1 MKVVIL
7 GSGGREHALAHAIKK
22 SPLLRELIVAPGNPG
37 IGALAR
43 LAPLDPMDIAA
54 VTAFCKAEAVDL
66 VVVEDFKLLPGKAR
80 AVSQKASRTV
90 DAARGIGAADLWARQ
105 RGVELIYRDPSHWRI
120 GLQLAGIEP
129 SRWPKQHKDGH
140 SMCAY
145 GAGFHALVELGLVQS
160 RLGALQ

>member
-1 MKVVIL
+1 MTT
-7 GSGGREHALAHAIKK
+7 LAID
-22 SPLLRELIVAPGNPG
+22 PGNTTG
-37 IGALAR
+37 VALIGNSGELLKKWQLSHDEFIQELADTNLYLR
-43 LAPLDPMDIAA
+43 N
-54 VTAFCKAEAVDL
+54 VDL
-66 VVVEDFKLLPGKAR
+66 VVVEKFELLPHKAR
-80 AVSQKASRTV
+80 AVSQTKSRSLEAPKGV
-90 DAARGIGAADLWARQ
+90 GALELWTAQ

-160 RLGALQ
+160 RLGTLQ

>member
-1 MKVVIL
+1 MTT
-7 GSGGREHALAHAIKK
+7 LAID
-22 SPLLRELIVAPGNPG
+22 PGNTAG
-37 IGALAR
+37 VALIGAGGEL
-43 LAPLDPMDIAA
+43 L
-54 VTAFCKAEAVDL
+54 FEAQMSHEEFIEFLVYGNPASRQAMRHVDL
-66 VVVEDFKLLPGKAR
+66 VVVENFKLLPGKAR
-80 AVSQKASRTV
+80 AVSQTKTRSLEASKGV
-90 DAARGIGAADLWARQ
+90 GAAELWAAM

-160 RLGALQ
+160 RLGTLQ

>member
-1 MKVVIL
+1 MTTLAVDPGDTTGIAFIGK
-7 GSGGREHALAHAIKK
+7 SGE
-22 SPLLRELIVAPGNPG
+22 LLLEFQMSHDELIEFLVHANP
-37 IGALAR
+37 AAR
-43 LAPLDPMDIAA
+43 LAMRH
-54 VTAFCKAEAVDL
+54 VDL

-80 AVSQKASRTV
+80 AVSQKASRNVT
-90 DAARGIGAADLWARQ
+90 AARGIGAAELWAAM

-160 RLGALQ
+160 RLGTLQ

>member
-1 MKVVIL
+1 MTTLAIDPGDTTGIALIGV
-7 GSGGREHALAHAIKK
+7 SGE
-22 SPLLRELIVAPGNPG
+22 LLFEAQMSHEEFIEFLVYGNP
-37 IGALAR
+37 ASRQAMR
-43 LAPLDPMDIAA
+43 H
-54 VTAFCKAEAVDL
+54 VDL
-66 VVVEDFKLLPGKAR
+66 VVVENFKLLPGKAR
-80 AVSQKASRTV
+80 AVSQTKTRSLEASKGV
-90 DAARGIGAADLWARQ
+90 GAAELWAAM

-160 RLGALQ
+160 RLGTLQ

>member
-1 MKVVIL
+1 MMTLAIDPGNTAGVALI
-7 GSGGREHALAHAIKK
+7 GASGE
-22 SPLLRELIVAPGNPG
+22 LLLEFQMSHDELIEFLVHANP
-37 IGALAR
+37 AAR
-43 LAPLDPMDIAA
+43 LAMRH
-54 VTAFCKAEAVDL
+54 VDL

-80 AVSQKASRTV
+80 AVSQTKTRSLEASKGV
-90 DAARGIGAADLWARQ
+90 GAAELWAAS

-160 RLGALQ
+160 RLGTLQ

>member
-1 MKVVIL
+1 MMTLAIDPGNTAGVALI
-7 GSGGREHALAHAIKK
+7 GASGE
-22 SPLLRELIVAPGNPG
+22 LLLEFQMSHDELIEFLVHANP
-37 IGALAR
+37 AAR
-43 LAPLDPMDIAA
+43 LAMRH
-54 VTAFCKAEAVDL
+54 VDL

-80 AVSQKASRTV
+80 AVSQTKTRSLEASKGV
-90 DAARGIGAADLWARQ
+90 GAAELWAAM

-129 SRWPKQHKDGH
+129 SKWPKQHKDGH

-160 RLGALQ
+160 RLGTLQ

>member
-1 MKVVIL
+1 MTT
-7 GSGGREHALAHAIKK
+7 LAID
-22 SPLLRELIVAPGNPG
+22 PGNTAG
-37 IGALAR
+37 VALIGASGEL
-43 LAPLDPMDIAA
+43 L
-54 VTAFCKAEAVDL
+54 FEAQMSHEEFIEFLVYGNPASRQAMRHVDL
-66 VVVEDFKLLPGKAR
+66 VVLENFKLLPGKAR
-80 AVSQKASRTV
+80 AVAQTKTRSLEASKGV
-90 DAARGIGAADLWARQ
+90 GAAELWAAM

-160 RLGALQ
+160 RLGTLQ

>member
-1 MKVVIL
+1 M
-7 GSGGREHALAHAIKK
+7 RH
-22 SPLLRELIVAPGNPG
+22 
-37 IGALAR
+37 
-43 LAPLDPMDIAA
+43 
-54 VTAFCKAEAVDL
+54 VDL

-80 AVSQKASRTV
+80 AVSQKASRNVT
-90 DAARGIGAADLWARQ
+90 AARGIGALQLWAAS

-160 RLGALQ
+160 RLGTLQ

>member
-1 MKVVIL
+1 MTT
-7 GSGGREHALAHAIKK
+7 LAID
-22 SPLLRELIVAPGNPG
+22 PGNTTG
-37 IGALAR
+37 VALIGASGELLAETQLPHGEFIEF
-43 LAPLDPMDIAA
+43 LAGGALTRGGAWNQAMRH
-54 VTAFCKAEAVDL
+54 VDL
-66 VVVEDFKLLPGKAR
+66 VVVEDFKLLPSKAR
-80 AVSQKASRTV
+80 AVSQTRSRTV

-129 SRWPKQHKDGH
+129 SRWPKKHEDGH

-160 RLGALQ
+160 RLGTLQ

>member
-1 MKVVIL
+1 MTTLAIDPGNTAGVALI
-7 GSGGREHALAHAIKK
+7 GASGE
-22 SPLLRELIVAPGNPG
+22 LLLEFQMSHDELIEFLVHANP
-37 IGALAR
+37 AAR
-43 LAPLDPMDIAA
+43 LAMRH
-54 VTAFCKAEAVDL
+54 VDL

-80 AVSQKASRTV
+80 AVSQTKTRSLEASKGV
-90 DAARGIGAADLWARQ
+90 GAAELWAAS

-160 RLGALQ
+160 RLGTLQ